1 MVSVARYA
9 IYSNKSHISAIY
21 IALSVNMQY
30 LGVSRICCLGVAKLY
45 QGNIKDWKIAM
56 PELPTQKTRMDKVAA
71 LNGKQTDY
79 TDSGPYR
86 VPGLALRISPTGS
99 RSWIVTA
106 RRPGKKNPSRFTLGD
121 YRELSLSDARDK
133 ALQFKAQLREGGD
146 PVLEKKKRREAAA
159 QSANAEIV
167 TLRSVSDRFLTH
179 CRKKNRTA
187 DQQDRTLKIDVLP
200 VLGDLPLDSIRR
212 SDIIS
217 LIEAKA
223 ETSPVMAN
231 RILSL
236 VRRFFNWAISVDLIG
251 DNPAAGVKPP
261 HAEKSRDRVL
271 TDEEIKKVYI
281 AAESMGKPFGP
292 ITLLLILTA
301 QRRNEVVSMRW
312 SEIDQ
317 DNKVWIIPADRSK
330 NGIENR
336 VPLSGAALKIID
348 AQPKIDKSDFIFP
361 SSRSPEENPASG
373 LSKAKRNLDEASGVI
388 NWRYHDLRRTAAS
401 GMARLGIAPHVV
413 EKILN
418 HASGSLGGV
427 AGIYNRFGYDD
438 EKRHALDAWAA
449 CIDRIVSDNKAD
461 NVVSIR

>member
-1 MVSVARYA
+1 
-9 IYSNKSHISAIY
+9 
-21 IALSVNMQY
+21 
-30 LGVSRICCLGVAKLY
+30 
-45 QGNIKDWKIAM
+45 M
-56 PELPTQKTRMDKVAA
+56 PELPTQKTRLDKVAA
-71 LNGKQTDY
+71 LNGRQTDY
-79 TDSGPYR
+79 KDNGPYR
-86 VPGLALRISPTGS
+86 VPGLALRVSPSGN

-121 YRELSLSDARDK
+121 YRELSLTDARDR
-133 ALQFKAQLREGGD
+133 ALKFKAQLREGGD
-146 PVLEKKKRREAAA
+146 PVLEKRKRREAAA
-159 QSANAEIV
+159 QVASAEIV
-167 TLRSVSDRFLTH
+167 TLRSVSDRFLAH

-187 DQQDRTLKIDVLP
+187 DQQDRTMKIDVLP
-200 VLGDLPLDSIRR
+200 VLGDLPLDGIKR

-217 LIEAKA
+217 LIETKA

-236 VRRFFNWAISVDLIG
+236 VRRFFNWAISVDLLG

-261 HAEKSRDRVL
+261 HAEKTRDRVL
-271 TDEEIKKVYI
+271 TDDEIKKVCI
-281 AAESMGKPFGP
+281 AAENMGKPFGP

-317 DNKVWIIPADRSK
+317 DNKVWIIPADRAK
-330 NGIENR
+330 NGVENR
-336 VPLSGAALKIID
+336 VPLSEAALEIINS
-348 AQPKIDKSDFIFP
+348 QSKIDKSDFIFP

-373 LSKAKRNLDEASGVI
+373 LSKAKRNLDDASGVN

-418 HASGSLGGV
+418 HVSGSFGGV
-427 AGIYNRFGYDD
+427 AGIYNRFGYED
-438 EKRHALDAWAA
+438 EKRHALDSWAA
-449 CIDRIVSDNKAD
+449 ALDRIVRGQRDDNIVA
-461 NVVSIR
+461 IRGPK